1 MRRTQKLS
9 LSIILLVSFVCF
21 TLHAQLGDKISK
33 KEQLTN
39 LPTFY
44 ITTPQG
50 IYSEISYVNGTLYV
64 AGPDTLSGKYNDSIG
79 IRVRGN
85 STASLEKKPYRMKL
99 YEKTKLLGMPAKEK
113 NWPMLANHMDK
124 SLMRNAIAFR
134 ISKILGLYFTPACR
148 FVDVVV
154 NNDFVGNY
162 LVTDQV
168 EVSGD
173 RVDIAKQT
181 AADTTR
187 PAIEGGYL
195 VEIDGFAN
203 TYSRSPGALFPE
215 GFSSTIGSV
224 SVKYPKD
231 DEINLAQRNYIINY
245 FNQFGTVVDTY
256 RKGEPLD
263 SVKKYLDIDAMINW
277 YLASELCGN
286 SDTFWS
292 IYMMK
297 ERGKSQFTFGP
308 IWDNDIAFNNDNRI
322 SMATTRLMLDAAHP
336 LGSMKSILR
345 NLFSNPEINK
355 KLLDRWAIIHDSN
368 IKEQLIA
375 SIDSMEVL
383 LNASQILN
391 YSKWPINQNYNSE
404 MIPRGSY
411 KAEVEYL
418 RSYVSERIDAL
429 DGLINKDLMELGT
442 EFKVDENVWYSLNNF
457 TIGKVIDLKDS
468 LPDNLTTTVLWT
480 NRNGEKESQLFR
492 FIHNNDS
499 TYTIIN
505 KLSDKVLDARLKKPD
520 GGIISK
526 VPGRYSLCINTYEDG
541 NLTQKWNLDESTY
554 GKFRLLNAYSG
565 LAINNYTSRTDDG
578 NPINVWTA
586 STSSK
591 DQIWTLNAVSYVNP
605 DSWEE
610 EETTVKASVYTS
622 PGCIHI
628 NSENNA
634 QLRIIDMTGRI
645 IFEQI
650 ITETSL
656 DVTLPR
662 GIYGIQIGDTTYKVA
677 IP

>member
-124 SLMRNAIAFR
+124 SLMRNALAFR
-134 ISKILGLYFTPACR
+134 ISQIIGLYFTPACR

-245 FNQFGTVVDTY
+245 FNQFGTVMNSY
-256 RKGEPLD
+256 RKGQPLD
-263 SVKKYLDIDAMINW
+263 SIEKYLDIDAMINW
-277 YLASELCGN
+277 YLTCELCGN

-292 IYMMK
+292 IYIMK

-322 SMATTRLMLDAAHP
+322 LMATTRLMLDAAHP
-336 LGSMKSILR
+336 LGSMKSILK

-442 EFKVDENVWYSLNNF
+442 EYKLEEDLWYSLINVKA
-457 TIGKVIDLKDS
+457 GKALDLKDS
-468 LPDNLTTTVLWT
+468 LPDDLTQTVLWT
-480 NRNGEKESQLFR
+480 DRGGNKESQLFS
-492 FIHNNDS
+492 FTQVNDS
-499 TYTIIN
+499 NYIIRN
-505 KLSDKVLDARLKKPD
+505 KLSDKVLEGYVKVDD
-520 GGIISK
+520 GGIPSK
-526 VPGRYSLCINTYEDG
+526 MPSRYKLCINTYQEGKSTQLWKLKED
-541 NLTQKWNLDESTY
+541 KY
-554 GKFRLLNAYSG
+554 GVFHLINQYSG
-565 LAINNYTSRTDDG
+565 LAVNNSSTLNVDGTAVNTSTLL
-578 NPINVWTA
+578 
-586 STSSK
+586 STSEA
-591 DQIWTLNAVSYVNP
+591 QQWRVTSYLVTETPKEKEPKVN
-605 DSWEE
+605 
-610 EETTVKASVYTS
+610 ASVYATAGFLHIECKENVRLTISNMVGQIVLEQVVTS
-622 PGCIHI
+622 TTYDI
-628 NSENNA
+628 S
-634 QLRIIDMTGRI
+634 
-645 IFEQI
+645 
-650 ITETSL
+650 
-656 DVTLPR
+656 LPR
-662 GIYGIQIGDTTYKVA
+662 GIYGIQIDSASFKIAV
-677 IP
+677 P